1 MTARKSKPKKVVPWW
16 KSLDGADIREA
27 MDEACVD
34 AYDEHEQCMGL
45 TTMAMEELA
54 FPFPAK
60 VMGEPVSVVDAETPE
75 HDPFGLDLIVL
86 HKQKRY
92 AIAAGSVE
100 MPEPLPD
107 GHLFLAA
114 YLHWRALL

>member
-1 MTARKSKPKKVVPWW
+1 MPAKKTKPKRVEAWW
-16 KSLDGADIREA
+16 KSLDAADIREA

-34 AYDEHEQCMGL
+34 AHDQDEQCMGL

-60 VMGEPVSVVDAETPE
+60 VMGETVSVVDAETPE
-75 HDPFGLDLIVL
+75 HDSFGLDLVVEY
-86 HKQKRY
+86 KQKRY

-100 MPEPLPD
+100 MPNPLPD
-107 GHLFLAA
+107 GHMFLAA
-114 YLHWRALL
+114 YLHWRSTF